1 MHVMHL
7 YSSIRKV
14 LLRIGNES
22 KGGEANGAQTMLKV
36 FESFEFVFLLHLL
49 NEIFGYTNDLCIAL
63 QKREQNIVSDLC
75 K

>member
-1 MHVMHL
+1 
-7 YSSIRKV
+7 
-14 LLRIGNES
+14 
-22 KGGEANGAQTMLKV
+22 MLKV